1 MDKTFSQLMKELETI
16 VTNLENNDLE
26 LEAAL
31 SEFEK
36 GIQIFRSC
44 QVKLK
49 EVENKT
55 KQLIEENGDFF
66 IKEME

>member
-44 QVKLK
+44 QGKLK